1 INKINNDD
9 KNLVCYM
16 QTTII
21 PEKHTNGSAIMLNI
35 ICNFPLEKD
44 CFLCCSHF
52 YYQHCCLLLLASC
65 I

>member
-1 INKINNDD
+1 
-9 KNLVCYM
+9 M

-44 CFLCCSHF
+44 CFLYVIRISTTNTAAALL
-52 YYQHCCLLLLASC
+52 LLLLASC
-65 I
+65 IVA